1 MSEDELK
8 AFERWTTTSDGANPC
23 DDVEAGARHVTALVA
38 EVRRLRTELALAQA
52 SDERAELRLDN
63 VRLRGLVMRA
73 GARGCESCPWCQTIN
88 NRNYRAHSDCEAFT
102 ESGEVR

>member
-63 VRLRGLVMRA
+63 ATAQLQSTACAGVRALCA
-73 GARGCESCPWCQTIN
+73 DS
-88 NRNYRAHSDCEAFT
+88 
-102 ESGEVR
+102 